1 MDTSRLQL
9 PSVGLGTMGI
19 DDPAVIET
27 ALELGYRHL
36 DTAQIYEN
44 EGVVGEGLARAL
56 ESNAV
61 DRDDVTVATKVW
73 ADSLAPEDVRRT
85 TLESLERLGLETV
98 DLLYVHRPIDT
109 YDPETTLPAFDDLVA
124 DGFVRHVGVSN
135 FTVDELER
143 AGEILNAPIAAH
155 QVEYHPL
162 FQSEHLLEHARE
174 HGYPLV
180 GYAPLSG
187 GRVRDVE
194 AVAEVAAKH
203 DTTPEAVAIAWLASK
218 EGLVTIPKASSRAH
232 LDANLDAVGLELDS
246 ADRALI
252 DGLEREEEIF
262 PE

>member
-1 MDTSRLQL
+1 MDAPPLEL

-44 EGVVGEGLARAL
+44 EAVVGEGLARAL
-56 ESNAV
+56 ESNVV

-85 TLESLERLGLETV
+85 TCESLERLGLETV

-124 DGFVRHVGVSN
+124 DGLVGHVGVSN

-143 AGEILNAPIAAH
+143 ARGILDSPIAAH
-155 QVEYHPL
+155 QAEYHPL
-162 FQSEHLLEHARE
+162 FQSEELLEQARE
-174 HGYPLV
+174 HGSPLV

-194 AVAEVAAKH
+194 AVASVAAKH
-203 DTTPEAVAIAWLASK
+203 ETTPEAVAIAWLVAK
-218 EGLVTIPKASSRAH
+218 EGVVTIPKASSRSH
-232 LDANLDAVGLELDS
+232 LAANLEAVELELESEDIG
-246 ADRALI
+246 RI
-252 DGLEREEEIF
+252 DALEREEELF